1 MKIKQDLTKK
11 YYDMINAFNADNML
25 KKQGEFFVKEK
36 ELFKNKDERLF
47 KDIELLEELEFS
59 IRHDFIKI
67 VEVDRDNLNE
77 SELF

>member
-59 IRHDFIKI
+59 IRHNFIKI
-67 VEVDRDNLNE
+67 VEVDRDSLNE